1 MGHSRCGDGIRCAG
15 SILCAACPLEAGAL
29 NASKALD
36 GRAASSLEFVVQ
48 GDPSINDDVYS
59 YTCEVRADG
68 KNLAT
73 VRLSCDR
80 ELKVGAHVRVI
91 GRVSRF
97 ENDAY
102 GRLRVLR
109 GEVRKVKAVRIVS
122 VDEGSPGP
130 LLRLRNGL
138 LASIA
143 PATDLARALIA
154 GVVRPSCA
162 PSRLAIGFR

>member
-1 MGHSRCGDGIRCAG
+1 M
-15 SILCAACPLEAGAL
+15 
-29 NASKALD
+29 
-36 GRAASSLEFVVQ
+36 Q

-59 YTCEVRADG
+59 YTCEARADG
-68 KNLAT
+68 KNLAM
-73 VRLSCDR
+73 VRLSCDL

-102 GRLRVLR
+102 GRSRVLR
-109 GEVRKVKAVRIVS
+109 GEVRKVKVVRIVS

-143 PATDLARALIA
+143 PATDPARALIA
-154 GVVRPSCA
+154 GVVCGRSAELRA
-162 PSRLAIGFR
+162 PSRRATGFR

>member
-1 MGHSRCGDGIRCAG
+1 M
-15 SILCAACPLEAGAL
+15 
-29 NASKALD
+29 
-36 GRAASSLEFVVQ
+36 
-48 GDPSINDDVYS
+48 YS
-59 YTCEVRADG
+59 YTCEARADG

-73 VRLSCDR
+73 VRLSFDR

-102 GRLRVLR
+102 GRSRVLR
-109 GEVRKVKAVRIVS
+109 GEVRKVQAVRIVP

-143 PATDLARALIA
+143 AATDPARALIA
-154 GVVRPSCA
+154 GVVCGRSAELRAQPAGDWFSVTGTA
-162 PSRLAIGFR
+162 HLIAVSGSHLAIVGFVIEGLL